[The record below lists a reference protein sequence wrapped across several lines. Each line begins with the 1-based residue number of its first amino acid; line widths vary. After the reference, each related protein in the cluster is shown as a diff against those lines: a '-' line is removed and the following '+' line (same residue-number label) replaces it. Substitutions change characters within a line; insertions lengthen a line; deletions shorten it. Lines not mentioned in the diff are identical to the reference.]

1 MDKPIRYESIQE
13 PLDEEERAL
22 MDPDAWDWGNPV
34 EAVVAENLLVELPI
48 EVTLDEH
55 RILGR
60 AARDEGLG
68 THEFSKQ
75 VALNAAR
82 EKDTERVAGAVNP
95 RTREWRSG

>member
-68 THEFSKQ
+68 THEFIKQ
-75 VALNAAR
+75 TALAAAR
-82 EKDTERVAGAVNP
+82 AREAELASGAISP
-95 RTREWRSG
+95 RSRG